1 MKKFL
6 VFEKITTTT
15 EEGDVKHTYGKLISS
30 YDSEFKDDTSTNRH
44 WLEAEPKASH
54 FELPEGMEQ
63 DCVRVRVIDGIA
75 TLIQNEKLVLEKRQ
89 RKANSVLE
97 EIRQLREPLLK
108 DADFSINRLEDDGLD
123 STLMRAYRKALKECT
138 ENLKEL
144 SREAKLS
151 CENLVPSEFE
161 FPTKPTI

>member
-1 MKKFL
+1 MRFIIFKK
-6 VFEKITTTT
+6 EQD
-15 EEGDVKHTYGKLISS
+15 GTYSERMSS
-30 YDSEFKDDTSTNRH
+30 YESSFKDDTSTNRS
-44 WLEAEPKASH
+44 WLEAEPMASH
-54 FELPEGMEQ
+54 FELPEGIDE
-63 DCVRVRVIDGIA
+63 DCVDVRVIDGVP

-151 CENLVPSEFE
+151 CENLTPSEFV